1 MPSPL
6 LNYLDWELSPAQ
18 QSVQRTVR
26 AFVEEEALPLIAD
39 CFEAGRFPK
48 ELIPRL
54 GALGLLGPTIPLDG
68 PGADATS
75 AGLICQELERGDSA
89 LRSFA
94 SVQGSLVMYPIWRY
108 GSDEQKARYLP
119 GMASG
124 TIVGCFGLTEHD
136 HGSDP
141 ARMETRA
148 YPDGDGWVLNG
159 VKMWITNAPLADV
172 ALIWAKVDEEG
183 RDVVRGFLV
192 EAGSPGYRVNEVHH
206 KLSLR
211 ASATGEIVLEDCR
224 VPGDAILPGVRG
236 MRGPL
241 SCLTEARFGIAFG
254 VVGAA
259 MACYESALEYA
270 KSREQWG
277 RPIAGFQLTQAK
289 LVDALE
295 WITQGQLVA
304 YQLGRLKDAG
314 RLTPQQVSLAKRAN
328 CRMALEVA
336 RSMRSILAGNGILLA
351 YPVFRHMVNLETVFT
366 YEGTHEIH
374 TLILGADITGLE
386 AYRG

>member
-6 LNYLDWELSPAQ
+6 LNYLDWELTPEQ
-18 QSVQRTVR
+18 GRVQRMVR
-26 AFVEEEALPLIAD
+26 QFVEDEALPLIPA
-39 CFEAGRFPK
+39 CFEAGRFPR

-54 GALGLLGPTIPLDG
+54 GALGLLGPTIPVAG
-68 PGADATS
+68 PAADATT
-75 AGLICQELERGDSA
+75 AGLICLELERGDSA

-94 SVQGSLVMYPIWRY
+94 SVQGSLVMFPLWRY
-108 GSDEQKARYLP
+108 GSDEQRARYLP
-119 GMASG
+119 GLARG
-124 TIVGCFGLTEHD
+124 TLVGGFGLTEHE

-141 ARMETRA
+141 AGMETRA
-148 YPDGDGWVLNG
+148 ERVGDEWVLNG
-159 VKMWITNAPLADV
+159 VKMWVTNAPFADV
-172 ALIWAKVDEEG
+172 LLIWAKVAEEG

-192 EAGSPGYRVNEVHH
+192 EAGTPGVRVTEVRR

-211 ASATGEIVLEDCR
+211 ASATGEVVLEDCR
-224 VPGDAILPGVRG
+224 LPAEAVLPGVRG

-241 SCLTEARFGIAFG
+241 SCLTEARFGVAFG

-259 MACYESALEYA
+259 MACYEAALSYA
-270 KSREQWG
+270 RTRVQWG

-295 WITQGQLVA
+295 GITQGQLLA
-304 YQLGRLKDAG
+304 FQLARLKEAG

-336 RSMRSILAGNGILLA
+336 RSMRSILAANGILLD
-351 YPVFRHMVNLETVFT
+351 YPVFRHLVNLETVFT